1 MVATRLIPLHV
12 NKRKT
17 IAQSLG
23 DRTDYAK
30 NPEKT
35 EKGELVIGYQSDPM
49 TVDEEFMLSK
59 RQYEQITGRRQKDE
73 VIAYQIRQSFK
84 PGEIT
89 PEEANRVG
97 HELALRFT
105 KGKYAFIV
113 ATHTDRA
120 HVHNHISNRTPQIAL
135 FDFKAFLNISMLL
148 VESENAKVLRQI
160 MLDIVIDFVNQRT
173 GGSTKYINQRDRD
186 FISAFLQE
194 ENYRREFTDALRD
207 YVSMGNSKYAIY
219 TDKIYQSIFR
229 EKAQEYKQV
238 LHLSKR
244 DSVRDTMYSEV
255 LDLIASYECGLA
267 AMIKD
272 QSTQLGRKLNNWELS
287 DLFSAFESL
296 PLWKPQILRAR
307 TKMASRD
314 MALRDA
320 FHMQLEEYIKPLE
333 AEEYEKFLG
342 VAGDELELLMHEN
355 QDVLKRLKE
364 RN

>member
-1 MVATRLIPLHV
+1 
-12 NKRKT
+12 
-17 IAQSLG
+17 
-23 DRTDYAK
+23 
-30 NPEKT
+30 
-35 EKGELVIGYQSDPM
+35 
-49 TVDEEFMLSK
+49 
-59 RQYEQITGRRQKDE
+59 
-73 VIAYQIRQSFK
+73 
-84 PGEIT
+84 
-89 PEEANRVG
+89 
-97 HELALRFT
+97 
-105 KGKYAFIV
+105 
-113 ATHTDRA
+113 
-120 HVHNHISNRTPQIAL
+120 
-135 FDFKAFLNISMLL
+135 
-148 VESENAKVLRQI
+148 

-207 YVSMGNSKYAIY
+207 YVSMGNSKNMQFIRIKFTKAF
-219 TDKIYQSIFR
+219 FR

-287 DLFSAFESL
+287 DLFLSFESL
-296 PLWKPQILRAR
+296 PLWKPLILRAR

>member
-1 MVATRLIPLHV
+1 M
-12 NKRKT
+12 
-17 IAQSLG
+17 
-23 DRTDYAK
+23 
-30 NPEKT
+30 
-35 EKGELVIGYQSDPM
+35 
-49 TVDEEFMLSK
+49 
-59 RQYEQITGRRQKDE
+59 
-73 VIAYQIRQSFK
+73 
-84 PGEIT
+84 
-89 PEEANRVG
+89 G

-272 QSTQLGRKLNNWELS
+272 QSTQLGRKLNN
-287 DLFSAFESL
+287 
-296 PLWKPQILRAR
+296 
-307 TKMASRD
+307 
-314 MALRDA
+314 
-320 FHMQLEEYIKPLE
+320 
-333 AEEYEKFLG
+333 
-342 VAGDELELLMHEN
+342 
-355 QDVLKRLKE
+355 
-364 RN
+364 